1 MTKQNE
7 QKILNEEIVTEIYLN
22 RLADL
27 RTRIREHKLLIAILL
42 IFVIMFNF
50 CFYCNIQILKKI
62 FSNHQQ
68 NIYVSEVQNDK

>member
-1 MTKQNE
+1 MTNQNKKQS
-7 QKILNEEIVTEIYLN
+7 LNEEYIVEIHLN
-22 RLADL
+22 KIADL
-27 RTRIREHKLLIAILL
+27 RARIKEHKLLIAILL

-62 FSNHQQ
+62 FRNQQQ

>member
-1 MTKQNE
+1 MTNQN
-7 QKILNEEIVTEIYLN
+7 KKPSLNEEYIVEIHLN

-27 RTRIREHKLLIAILL
+27 RARIREQKLLIAILL
-42 IFVIMFNF
+42 IFVVMFNF

-62 FSNHQQ
+62 FNNQQQ